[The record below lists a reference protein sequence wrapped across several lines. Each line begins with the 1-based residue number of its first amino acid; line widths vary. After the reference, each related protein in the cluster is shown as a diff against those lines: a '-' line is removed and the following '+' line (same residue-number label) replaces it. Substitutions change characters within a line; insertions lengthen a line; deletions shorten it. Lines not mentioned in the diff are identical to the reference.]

1 MKVGIR
7 MVLCVL
13 LICAALTMAV
23 FTALGFSPG
32 RGGEAV
38 GTGVSE
44 LRYVLGE
51 SGGNIAVFSS
61 ADPDEPVT
69 VTNIELAGLREAD
82 RAEIRAGLIVGTES
96 ELLQLLEDLG
106 S

>member
-23 FTALGFSPG
+23 FTALGFAPG
-32 RGGEAV
+32 RDITPEGAGV
-38 GTGVSE
+38 GE

-51 SGGNIAVFSS
+51 SGGNIAVYSS
-61 ADPDEPVT
+61 ANPDEPVT

-82 RAEIRAGLIVGTES
+82 RAEIRARLIVGTES
-96 ELLQLLEDLG
+96 ELIQVLEDLG

>member
-32 RGGEAV
+32 RGGEPV
-38 GTGVSE
+38 GE
-44 LRYVLGE
+44 REARFMLGE
-51 SGGNIAVFSS
+51 SDGNIAVYSS
-61 ADPDEPVT
+61 AAPDEPVT
-69 VTNIELAGLREAD
+69 VTNIEMAQLREAD
-82 RAEIRAGLIVGTES
+82 RAEIRAGLIIGTES
-96 ELLQLLEDLG
+96 ELLQVLEDLG

>member
-7 MVLCVL
+7 ILLCVL

-23 FTALGFSPG
+23 FTALGFAPRS
-32 RGGEAV
+32 GGEPAL
-38 GTGVSE
+38 GRE

-51 SGGNIAVFSS
+51 SGGNIAVYSS

-69 VTNIELAGLREAD
+69 VTNIELAQLREAD

>member
-7 MVLCVL
+7 IVLCVL

-23 FTALGFSPG
+23 FTALGFAPG
-32 RGGEAV
+32 RGGESV
-38 GTGVSE
+38 GE
-44 LRYVLGE
+44 RDLRYVLGE
-51 SGGNIAVFSS
+51 SGGNITVYSS

-69 VTNIELAGLREAD
+69 VTNIELAQLREAD

>member
-1 MKVGIR
+1 MKIGIR
-7 MVLCVL
+7 IVLCVL
-13 LICAALTMAV
+13 LVCAALTMAV
-23 FTALGFSPG
+23 FTALGFTPA
-32 RGGEAV
+32 RGGEPV
-38 GTGVSE
+38 GERE

-51 SGGNIAVFSS
+51 SGGNIAVYSS

-69 VTNIELAGLREAD
+69 VTNIELSQLREAD

>member
-13 LICAALTMAV
+13 FICAALTMAV
-23 FTALGFSPG
+23 FTALGFAPG
-32 RGGEAV
+32 RGGTPAGER
-38 GTGVSE
+38 E

-51 SGGNIAVFSS
+51 SGGNIAVYSS

-69 VTNIELAGLREAD
+69 VTNIELAQLREAD

>member
-7 MVLCVL
+7 IVLCVL

-23 FTALGFSPG
+23 FTALGFAPG
-32 RGGEAV
+32 RAGEPES
-38 GTGVSE
+38 GRET
-44 LRYVLGE
+44 RYVLGE
-51 SGGNIAVFSS
+51 SDGNIAVYSS
-61 ADPDEPVT
+61 ADPNEPVT
-69 VTNIELAGLREAD
+69 VTNIELAQLREAD

>member
-1 MKVGIR
+1 MKLGIR

-23 FTALGFSPG
+23 FTALGFAPG
-32 RGGEAV
+32 RTGEPES
-38 GTGVSE
+38 GRE
-44 LRYVLGE
+44 NRYVLGE
-51 SGGNIAVFSS
+51 ADGNIAVYSS
-61 ADPDEPVT
+61 ADPNEPVT

>member
-7 MVLCVL
+7 IVLCVL
-13 LICAALTMAV
+13 LVCAALTMAV
-23 FTALGFSPG
+23 FTALGFAPRS
-32 RGGEAV
+32 GGETAP
-38 GTGVSE
+38 E
-44 LRYVLGE
+44 REARYVLGE
-51 SGGNIAVFSS
+51 SGGNIAVYSS

-69 VTNIELAGLREAD
+69 VTNIELSQLREAD

>member
-7 MVLCVL
+7 IVLCAL

-23 FTALGFSPG
+23 FTALGFTPRDS
-32 RGGEAV
+32 GGEPAL
-38 GTGVSE
+38 GRET
-44 LRYVLGE
+44 RYMLGE
-51 SGGNIAVFSS
+51 SDGNVAVYSS
-61 ADPDEPVT
+61 ADPNEPVP

>member
-1 MKVGIR
+1 MKLGIR

-23 FTALGFSPG
+23 FTALGFAPG
-32 RGGEAV
+32 RGGEPV
-38 GTGVSE
+38 GGRE
-44 LRYVLGE
+44 ARFMLGE
-51 SGGNIAVFSS
+51 SGGNVAVYSS
-61 ADPDEPVT
+61 ADPNEPVT

-96 ELLQLLEDLG
+96 ELLQVLEDLG